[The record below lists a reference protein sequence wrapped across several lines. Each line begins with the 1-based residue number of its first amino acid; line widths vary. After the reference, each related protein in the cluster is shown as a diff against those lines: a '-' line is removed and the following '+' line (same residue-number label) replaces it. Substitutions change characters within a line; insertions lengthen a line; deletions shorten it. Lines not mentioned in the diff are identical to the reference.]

1 MKNVLEF
8 VGMAFVHVI
17 VGVVRAAFMA
27 VYAAAHTFVSEL
39 VGDVQSSMG
48 ASARPTKYRHRP
60 AKASR

>member
-17 VGVVRAAFMA
+17 VGVVRAAVLA
-27 VYAAAHTFVSEL
+27 VFAAAHTFVSEL

-48 ASARPTKYRHRP
+48 ASARPNHHRRP
-60 AKASR
+60 ARASR